1 MELTWTA
8 SPTLDELAPALVAA
22 IAAMPSIAKS
32 SKAEIPTK
40 AGGKYSYAYAGLAEH
55 LDAIRP
61 VLAAHG
67 LAVLQPTSN
76 TEQGVPIVSTVVM
89 HVSGQYIS
97 STLAMK
103 PSNADAQSVGSA
115 ITYARRYALAATL
128 SIATEDDDGAHAS
141 RPALPERP
149 EFLTGIQVSRF
160 RSTAL
165 DNGVDDEAI
174 GDIVRVA
181 TQGRTSNP
189 NMVHAGEYNALRDAY
204 KAASKF
210 RFH

>member
-8 SPTLDELAPALVAA
+8 SPTLNELAPALVAA

-76 TEQGVPIVSTVVM
+76 TEAGVPIVSTVVM

-103 PSNADAQSVGSA
+103 PSSRPNASTCPATS
-115 ITYARRYALAATL
+115 AAT
-128 SIATEDDDGAHAS
+128 SAS
-141 RPALPERP
+141 TVTLTTCLPC
-149 EFLTGIQVSRF
+149 S
-160 RSTAL
+160 
-165 DNGVDDEAI
+165 
-174 GDIVRVA
+174 
-181 TQGRTSNP
+181 
-189 NMVHAGEYNALRDAY
+189 
-204 KAASKF
+204 KASKM
-210 RFH
+210 